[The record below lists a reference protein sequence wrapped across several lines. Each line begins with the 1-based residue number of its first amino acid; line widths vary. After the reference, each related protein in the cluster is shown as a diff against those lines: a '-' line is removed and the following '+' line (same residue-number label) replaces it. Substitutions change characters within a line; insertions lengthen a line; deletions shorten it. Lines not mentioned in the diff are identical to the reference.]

1 MDQPCTDATTLY
13 ILLSPGYPEEGAVTK
28 RLVDIDD
35 GTLDRAKLVLGTD
48 TIKDTVNAA
57 LNETIR
63 AAERRQHVDRDA
75 LKRFAA
81 ATKDLADDDVMSEAW
96 R

>member
-1 MDQPCTDATTLY
+1 M
-13 ILLSPGYPEEGAVTK
+13 TK
-28 RLVDIDD
+28 RLVDSDD
-35 GTLDRAKLVLGTD
+35 VTLERAKLALGTD

-57 LNETIR
+57 LNETVR

-81 ATKDLADDDVMSEAW
+81 ATKDLADDDVMREAW